1 MNAKQ
6 IIGLIGS
13 ILVIAGCF
21 LPIIRV
27 PIIGGISYV
36 LPPGGNLGDGVFV
49 ALLALLGL
57 FAAIRQGSGLL
68 LFSAVGG
75 GAILAYSLVNFSNLL
90 SSAQDETTGLA
101 GAFMSAVGLDM
112 GVGVISTGLVLMLV
126 SSAMPKVAAVVEPV
140 GKLKKCPFCA
150 ERVKNQA
157 VVCKHC
163 GRDLPPT
170 DVEAKQDEIPEKGK
184 PWEYA

>member
-75 GAILAYSLVNFSNLL
+75 GAKLVIELPL
-90 SSAQDETTGLA
+90 KTERT
-101 GAFMSAVGLDM
+101 
-112 GVGVISTGLVLMLV
+112 
-126 SSAMPKVAAVVEPV
+126 VA
-140 GKLKKCPFCA
+140 L
-150 ERVKNQA
+150 
-157 VVCKHC
+157 
-163 GRDLPPT
+163 
-170 DVEAKQDEIPEKGK
+170 EK
-184 PWEYA
+184 AS